1 MIAKSQSK
9 RLRAVFHDRTG
20 TMWGSLSH
28 QSSAAVMEMNCC
40 TADCDFMV
48 IADTTGVIQGDESTV
63 KHSSPNPA
71 LFPCKNT
78 PKEHIQNRRPSSVRV
93 SPSTLSS
100 SSLGAADV
108 EVSAI
113 GHYSPT
119 GKIKHQQT
127 SDVELEVSHG
137 TQQTWCANTQLLIK
151 KCNTI
156 PPISW

>member
-1 MIAKSQSK
+1 M
-9 RLRAVFHDRTG
+9 RF
-20 TMWGSLSH
+20 LSH
-28 QSSAAVMEMNCC
+28 QSSTAVMEMNCY
-40 TADCDFMV
+40 TADCDFVV

-63 KHSSPNPA
+63 KHSSPCPA
-71 LFPCKNT
+71 LFPCKKT

-93 SPSTLSS
+93 SPSTLLFST
-100 SSLGAADV
+100 SLGAADV

-113 GHYSPT
+113 GHYNRT
-119 GKIKHQQT
+119 GKIKHQHT

-156 PPISW
+156 APIS